1 MRWEIGL
8 IDAII
13 SGGFFV
19 FLEFLIKRH
28 DRKKAAE
35 IDPEVIK
42 NLILSA
48 AAMIQDSIVQISREH
63 IRRGEISVEDKEDLR
78 EIADPYLKAG
88 FNHRG
93 KEYWHAVDQ
102 LPVVEKY
109 DEQK

>member
-1 MRWEIGL
+1 MDWKIVL
-8 IDAII
+8 TNAVL
-13 SGGFFV
+13 SGGFFA
-19 FLEFLIKRH
+19 FLEFMIKRH

-78 EIADPYLKAG
+78 EIAGPYLKAG

-102 LPVVEKY
+102 LPVVDKY
-109 DEQK
+109 DE

>member
-63 IRRGEISVEDKEDLR
+63 IRRGEISVVVHATNLYR
-78 EIADPYLKAG
+78 HISC
-88 FNHRG
+88 HR
-93 KEYWHAVDQ
+93 
-102 LPVVEKY
+102 
-109 DEQK
+109 

>member
-8 IDAII
+8 INAII

-42 NLILSA
+42 SLLLSA
-48 AAMIQDSIVQISREH
+48 AAMIQDSIVKISREH

-78 EIADPYLKAG
+78 EIASPYLKAG

-93 KEYWHAVDQ
+93 KEYWNAVDQ
-102 LPVVEKY
+102 LPVVDKY
-109 DEQK
+109 DE